1 MRVIRLLLA
10 LLVAV
15 GLAFSPAAP
24 ALAMAAP
31 SAMSDC
37 ANGDQM
43 PDRSADHS
51 KMDCCT
57 AACQTPAGA
66 ALLPDRG
73 TAGESLPVEGQ
84 ILLQSTA
91 KALLSVSRA
100 ALDPP
105 PRLLLS

>member
-57 AACQTPAGA
+57 PACQAPAAA
-66 ALLPDRG
+66 ALLPQQSS
-73 TAGESLPVEGQ
+73 AGKSLAMARPLV
-84 ILLQSTA
+84 IDPPA
-91 KALLSVSRA
+91 KELASVA
-100 ALDPP
+100 PAGLDPP
-105 PRLLLS
+105 PRILLS